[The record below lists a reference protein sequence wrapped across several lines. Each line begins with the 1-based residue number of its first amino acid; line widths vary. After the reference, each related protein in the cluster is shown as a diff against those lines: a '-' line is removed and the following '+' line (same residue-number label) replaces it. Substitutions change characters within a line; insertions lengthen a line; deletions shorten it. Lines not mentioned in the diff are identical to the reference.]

1 MPGCVLNNNN
11 ESLAMNTLITRGA
24 VLPVFALLPLASACA
39 EGFVDDSKLKLQAR
53 NVYFNENFR
62 DEHGLSVNAAR
73 TAKSE
78 RTEWAQ
84 GFLLDYQSG
93 FTQGTVG
100 VGVDAIGL
108 LGVKLDSGRG
118 RSGTGLLPVHSDG
131 RAADEVASAGMT
143 AKLRLAKTTVKYGT
157 LLPRMPV
164 LIYNDAR
171 LLPQTYQGAHVSSTD
186 IDNLTLSGGHLNRF
200 KLRDSS
206 DSMPLIPDGYSGGKS
221 GDFNYAGA
229 EYKLGKSVR
238 LSYFYGELENF
249 YRQNFAG
256 IQHDLPLGGGVLT
269 SDLRYFHSTDAGAAY
284 DGKIDNQMLSGQLSY
299 ALQGHTL
306 NAGYQVLS
314 GDAGLP
320 YISGATVYSFSNVGI
335 GKFIEEDEKTWM
347 LGYAYD
353 FKQLGVPGLTFS
365 TRYLSGN
372 DGKSSSTIKEWERDA
387 ELAYVVQ
394 SGSFKGL
401 GVKYRNYVYRSD
413 FSRGRDSNRIY
424 LTYDI
429 ALW

>member
-1 MPGCVLNNNN
+1 MTCLHTRWTLLSVL
-11 ESLAMNTLITRGA
+11 G
-24 VLPVFALLPLASACA
+24 LLPLASASA
-39 EGFVDDSKLKLQAR
+39 DGFVDDSKLKLQLR

-62 DEHGLSVNAAR
+62 DEHGMSAKSAR
-73 TAKSE
+73 TVKSE

-93 FTQGTVG
+93 FTPGTLG
-100 VGVDAIGL
+100 FGIDALGL

-118 RSGTGLLPVHSDG
+118 RSGTGLLPVHDDG
-131 RAADEVASAGMT
+131 RAADEFSSAGIT
-143 AKLRLAKTTVKYGT
+143 AKARLARTTLKYGT
-157 LLPRMPV
+157 LLPKTPV

-171 LLPQTYQGAHVSSTD
+171 LLPQTYEGGQIISSD
-186 IDNLTLSGGHLNRF
+186 IENLTLTGGYLERF
-200 KLRDSS
+200 KLRDST
-206 DSMPLIPDGYSGGKS
+206 DSIALVPDGYGGDKS
-221 GDFNYAGA
+221 GDFSYAGA
-229 EYKLGKSVR
+229 EYKAGKTIR

-256 IQHDLPLGGGVLT
+256 IQHDLPIGAGVLT
-269 SDLRYFHSTDAGAAY
+269 SDLRYFNSADTGAAHG
-284 DGKIDNQMLSGQLSY
+284 GKIDNDMLSGQLTY
-299 ALQGHTL
+299 AIAGHSFGG
-306 NAGYQVLS
+306 GYQTLS

-320 YISGATVYSFSNVGI
+320 YISGATVYSFSNAGI

-347 LGYAYD
+347 LNYGYNFATV
-353 FKQLGVPGLTFS
+353 GVPGLTFA

-372 DGKSSSTIKEWERDA
+372 DGKSSSTVKEWERDA

-394 SGSFKGL
+394 QGSLKGL
-401 GVKYRNYVYRSD
+401 GIKLRNYVYRSD
-413 FSRGRDSNRIY
+413 FSRGRDSNRVY

>member
-1 MPGCVLNNNN
+1 MT
-11 ESLAMNTLITRGA
+11 TLLTRGA
-24 VLPVFALLPLASACA
+24 LFPILGLLPLASASA
-39 EGFVDDSKLKLQAR
+39 EGFIDDSKLKLQLR

-62 DEHGLSVNAAR
+62 DEHGMSARAAR

-93 FTQGTVG
+93 FTPGTIG
-100 VGVDAIGL
+100 FGVDALGL
-108 LGVKLDSGRG
+108 LGVKLNSGRG
-118 RSGTGLLPVHSDG
+118 RSGTGLLPVHDDG
-131 RAADEVASAGMT
+131 RAADEFASAGMT
-143 AKLRLAKTTVKYGT
+143 AKARFAKSTLKYGT
-157 LLPRMPV
+157 LLPKTPV

-171 LLPQTYQGAHVSSTD
+171 LLPQTYQGTQVSSSD
-186 IDNLTLSGGHLNRF
+186 IDNLTLTGGRLERF

-206 DSMPLIPDGYSGGKS
+206 DSMPIVPDGYGGDES
-221 GDFNYAGA
+221 GDFSYAGA
-229 EYKLGKSVR
+229 DYKLGKNVR

-256 IQHDLPLGGGVLT
+256 IQHDLPLGAGVLT
-269 SDLRYFHSTDAGAAY
+269 SDLRYFNSVDSGSAY
-284 DGKIDNQMLSGQLSY
+284 GGKIDNDMLSGSLSY
-299 ALQGHTL
+299 AVVGHTL
-306 NAGYQVLS
+306 SAGYQTLS
-314 GDAGLP
+314 GEAGLP

-347 LGYAYD
+347 LGYGYD
-353 FKQLGVPGLTFS
+353 FARLGVPGLTFS

-372 DGKSSSTIKEWERDA
+372 DGKSNTTVKEWERDA
-387 ELAYVVQ
+387 EIAYVVQ
-394 SGSFKGL
+394 QGTFKGL
-401 GVKYRNYVYRSD
+401 GVKVRNYVYRSD

-424 LTYDI
+424 FTYDI

>member
-1 MPGCVLNNNN
+1 MT
-11 ESLAMNTLITRGA
+11 TLLTRGA
-24 VLPVFALLPLASACA
+24 LFPILGLLPLASASA
-39 EGFVDDSKLKLQAR
+39 EGFIDDSKLKLQLR

-62 DEHGLSVNAAR
+62 DEHGMSARAAR

-93 FTQGTVG
+93 FTPGTIG
-100 VGVDAIGL
+100 FGVDALGL

-118 RSGTGLLPVHSDG
+118 RSGTGLLPVHDDG
-131 RAADEVASAGMT
+131 RAADEFASAGMT
-143 AKLRLAKTTVKYGT
+143 AKARFAKTTLKYGT
-157 LLPRMPV
+157 LLPKTPV

-171 LLPQTYQGAHVSSTD
+171 LLPQTYQGTQVSSSD
-186 IDNLTLSGGHLNRF
+186 IDNLTLTGGRLERF

-206 DSMPLIPDGYSGGKS
+206 DSMPIVPDGYGGDES
-221 GDFNYAGA
+221 GDFSYAGA
-229 EYKLGKSVR
+229 DYKLGKNVR

-256 IQHDLPLGGGVLT
+256 IQHDLPLGAGVLT
-269 SDLRYFHSTDAGAAY
+269 SDLRYFNSVDSGSAY
-284 DGKIDNQMLSGQLSY
+284 GGKIDNDMLSGSLSY
-299 ALQGHTL
+299 AVVGHTL
-306 NAGYQVLS
+306 SAGYQTLS
-314 GDAGLP
+314 GEAGLP

-347 LGYAYD
+347 LGYGYD
-353 FKQLGVPGLTFS
+353 FARLGVPGLTFS

-372 DGKSSSTIKEWERDA
+372 DGKSNTTVKEWERDA
-387 ELAYVVQ
+387 EIAYVVQ
-394 SGSFKGL
+394 EGTFKGL
-401 GVKYRNYVYRSD
+401 GVKARNYVYRSD

-424 LTYDI
+424 FTYDI

>member
-1 MPGCVLNNNN
+1 MTCLHTRWTLLSVL
-11 ESLAMNTLITRGA
+11 G
-24 VLPVFALLPLASACA
+24 LLPLASASA
-39 EGFVDDSKLKLQAR
+39 DGFVDDSKLKLQLR

-62 DEHGLSVNAAR
+62 DEHGLSAKSAR

-93 FTQGTVG
+93 FTPGTLG
-100 VGVDAIGL
+100 FGIDALGL

-118 RSGTGLLPVHSDG
+118 RSGTGLLPVHDDG
-131 RAADEVASAGMT
+131 RAADEFSSAGIT
-143 AKLRLAKTTVKYGT
+143 AKARLARTTLKYGT
-157 LLPRMPV
+157 LLPKTPV

-171 LLPQTYQGAHVSSTD
+171 LLPQTYKGGQIISSD
-186 IDNLTLSGGHLNRF
+186 IENLTLTGGYLERF
-200 KLRDSS
+200 KLRDST
-206 DSMPLIPDGYSGGKS
+206 DSIALVPDGYGGDKS
-221 GDFNYAGA
+221 GDFSYAGA
-229 EYKLGKSVR
+229 EYKAGKTIR

-256 IQHDLPLGGGVLT
+256 IQHDLPIGAGVLT
-269 SDLRYFHSTDAGAAY
+269 SDLRYFNSVDTGAAHG
-284 DGKIDNQMLSGQLSY
+284 GKIDNDMLSGQLTY
-299 ALQGHTL
+299 AIAGHSFGG
-306 NAGYQVLS
+306 GYQTLS

-320 YISGATVYSFSNVGI
+320 YISGATVYSFSNAGI

-347 LGYAYD
+347 LNYGYNFATV
-353 FKQLGVPGLTFS
+353 GVPGLTFA

-372 DGKSSSTIKEWERDA
+372 DGKSSSTVKEWERDA

-394 SGSFKGL
+394 QGSLKGL
-401 GVKYRNYVYRSD
+401 GIKLRNYVYRSD
-413 FSRGRDSNRIY
+413 FSRGRDSNRVY

>member
-1 MPGCVLNNNN
+1 
-11 ESLAMNTLITRGA
+11 MNTLITRSA
-24 VLPVFALLPLASACA
+24 VFPLFALLPLATANA
-39 EGFVDDSKLKLQAR
+39 EGFIEDSKLKLQLR

-62 DEHGLSVNAAR
+62 DEHGMSARAAS

-93 FTQGTVG
+93 FTAGTVG
-100 VGVDAIGL
+100 VGLDAMGL
-108 LGVKLDSGRG
+108 SGFKLDSGRG
-118 RSGTGLLPVHSDG
+118 RSGTGLMPVHDDG
-131 RAADEVASAGMT
+131 RAADTFASAGAT
-143 AKLRLAKTTVKYGT
+143 AKARFARTTVKYGT
-157 LLPRMPV
+157 LLPKTPV

-171 LLPQTYQGAHVSSTD
+171 LLPQTYQGAQVTSTD
-186 IDNLTLSGGHLNRF
+186 IENLTLTGARLDRF
-200 KLRDSS
+200 KLRDST
-206 DSMPLIPDGYSGGKS
+206 DSVPLVPDGYSGDKS
-221 GDFNYAGA
+221 GDFSYAGA
-229 EYKLGKSVR
+229 DYKLGKNLR

-249 YRQNFAG
+249 YRQHFAG
-256 IQHDLPLGGGVLT
+256 IQHDLPLGPGVLT
-269 SDLRYFHSTDAGAAY
+269 SDLRYFRSTDTGPAY
-284 DGKIDNQMLSGQLSY
+284 SGKIDNDMLSGSLSY
-299 ALQGHTL
+299 AVSGHTF
-306 NAGYQVLS
+306 NAGYQTLS

-353 FKQLGVPGLTFS
+353 FARVGVPGLTFS
-365 TRYLSGN
+365 ARYLSGT
-372 DGKSSSTIKEWERDA
+372 DGKSDSTINEWERDA

-394 SGSFKGL
+394 SGTFKGL
-401 GVKYRNYVYRSD
+401 GVKLRNYVYRSD

-429 ALW
+429 VLW

>member
-1 MPGCVLNNNN
+1 MTTLFTQRTLF
-11 ESLAMNTLITRGA
+11 SLLG
-24 VLPVFALLPLASACA
+24 LLPLASASA
-39 EGFVDDSKLKLQAR
+39 EGFIDDSKLKLQLR

-62 DEHGLSVNAAR
+62 DEHGLSAKSAR

-93 FTQGTVG
+93 FTPGTIG
-100 VGVDAIGL
+100 FGVDALGL
-108 LGVKLDSGRG
+108 LGVKLDSSRG
-118 RSGTGLLPVHSDG
+118 RSGTGLLPVHDDG
-131 RAADEVASAGMT
+131 RAADEFASLGMT
-143 AKLRLAKTTVKYGT
+143 AKAQLAKTTVKYGT
-157 LLPRMPV
+157 LLPKTPV

-171 LLPQTYQGAHVSSTD
+171 LLPQTYQGTQISSVD
-186 IDNLTLSGGHLNRF
+186 IENLTLTGGYLDRF

-206 DSMPLIPDGYSGGKS
+206 DSMPIVPDGYGGDKS
-221 GDFNYAGA
+221 GDFSYAGA
-229 EYKLGKSVR
+229 EYKVGKNLR

-256 IQHDLPLGGGVLT
+256 VQHDLPLGGGVLT
-269 SDLRYFHSTDAGAAY
+269 SDLRYFNSVDNGSAY
-284 DGKIDNQMLSGQLSY
+284 GGKIDNNMLSGQLSY
-299 ALQGHTL
+299 AISGHTFGG
-306 NAGYQVLS
+306 GYQTLN

-320 YISGATVYSFSNVGI
+320 YISGATVYSFSNAGI

-347 LGYAYD
+347 LNYGYNFAA
-353 FKQLGVPGLTFS
+353 LGVPGLTFS

-372 DGKSSSTIKEWERDA
+372 DGKSNTTVKEWERDA

-394 SGSFKGL
+394 QGTFKGL
-401 GVKYRNYVYRSD
+401 GVRLRNYVYRSD

-424 LTYDI
+424 FTYDI

>member
-1 MPGCVLNNNN
+1 MTTLHTQRALF
-11 ESLAMNTLITRGA
+11 SLLG
-24 VLPVFALLPLASACA
+24 LLPLASASA
-39 EGFVDDSKLKLQAR
+39 EGFIDDSKLKLQLR

-62 DEHGLSVNAAR
+62 DEHGMSAKSAR

-93 FTQGTVG
+93 FTPGTIG
-100 VGVDAIGL
+100 FGVDALGL

-118 RSGTGLLPVHSDG
+118 RSGTGLLPVHDDG
-131 RAADEVASAGMT
+131 RAADEFASLGMT
-143 AKLRLAKTTVKYGT
+143 AKAQLAKTTVKYGT
-157 LLPRMPV
+157 LLPKTPV

-171 LLPQTYQGAHVSSTD
+171 LLPQTYQGTQISSVD
-186 IDNLTLSGGHLNRF
+186 IENLTLTGGYLDRF

-206 DSMPLIPDGYSGGKS
+206 DSMPIVPDGYGGDKS
-221 GDFNYAGA
+221 GDFSYAGA

-269 SDLRYFHSTDAGAAY
+269 SDLRYFNSVDNGSAY
-284 DGKIDNQMLSGQLSY
+284 GGKIENNMLSGQLSY
-299 ALQGHTL
+299 AISGHTFGG
-306 NAGYQVLS
+306 GYQALS

-320 YISGATVYSFSNVGI
+320 FISGATVYSFSNAGI
-335 GKFIEEDEKTWM
+335 GKFVEEDEKTWM
-347 LGYAYD
+347 LNYGYNFAAV
-353 FKQLGVPGLTFS
+353 GVPGLTFS
-365 TRYLSGN
+365 ARYLSGN
-372 DGKSSSTIKEWERDA
+372 DGKSDTSVKEWERDA

-394 SGSFKGL
+394 QGTFKGL
-401 GVKYRNYVYRSD
+401 GVRLRNYVYRSD
-413 FSRGRDSNRIY
+413 YSRGRDSNRIY
-424 LTYDI
+424 FTYDI